1 MWALFDHWQFLAG
14 LGIFL
19 FGMYLLDDDGHW
31 RYEARW
37 AHDKDDEGR
46 QTAALIEFFRT
57 RRLQYPGMHVYHYA
71 LLQSSS
77 AVSLMV
83 LAFVGAGLMSLANA
97 VAVILGTNIGTTT
110 TAWIVALA
118 GFEFEDRRPGPAPDR
133 HRRGGGDLPGRLR
146 TLALNLC
153 KLLIGFGF
161 LFHGLSYIWREGRVL
176 CRGHRPGATA
186 GGLAHALAG
195 TCSPQVIQSSSATL
209 AIALT
214 ALASGIIDFP
224 QAAGVVIGANIGT
237 TAWCF
242 IGAIGGIPAKK
253 QTAVSSLVFN
263 TLTAL
268 AVVPLLPLFFHLI
281 NNEFGLAGRPVL
293 GIALFHTL
301 FNLFGVALFLP
312 FIPVLVRLLRRLF
325 PDRRAILTRF
335 LHNAT
340 PQVAEAA
347 LAALDNE
354 VRHQLLLT
362 TRSIGHRYG
371 LRAEPGTAAA
381 QGLPVGGR
389 RPPRPPGYD
398 DLERLHAEIFT
409 FSSHIPAQDLDP
421 RDAARLDEVLRAS
434 RSIMNAAR
442 TLSLL
447 QPEAEEIDREE
458 QPLLVRADL
467 TFRKRFGQLW
477 GAVED
482 LAGTAQAEPLDEA
495 LPRHLAALEKADQE
509 FIRACSAS
517 VARLLVHEEEVTR
530 LLMINRFF
538 NQSCRM
544 LLLALQAL
552 ALADTGTPP
561 VERPAPASP
570 EALTP

>member
-19 FGMYLLDDDGHW
+19 FGMYLL
-31 RYEARW
+31 EESVKLLA
-37 AHDKDDEGR
+37 GR
-46 QTAALIEFFRT
+46 SLRTLIRRATDT
-57 RRLQYPGMHVYHYA
+57 RLKGLLVGITTTA

-97 VAVILGTNIGTTT
+97 VAVILGTNIGTTA

-118 GFEFEDRRPGPAPDR
+118 GFELKIDALALPLVGI
-133 HRRGGGDLPGRLR
+133 GGVGVIFLTDSPR
-146 TLALNLC
+146 ALNLC
-153 KLLIGFGF
+153 KLFIGFGF
-161 LFHGLSYIWREGRVL
+161 LFHGLDYIKESVESFAAAIDL
-176 CRGHRPGATA
+176 AQVPAA
-186 GGLAHALAG
+186 GPLAYALAG
-195 TCSPQVIQSSSATL
+195 ILLTAVIQSSSATL

-237 TAWCF
+237 TVTVL

-495 LPRHLAALEKADQE
+495 LPRQLAVLEQADQE

-552 ALADTGTPP
+552 ALPDTGNPP
-561 VERPAPASP
+561 AEPPAPASP
-570 EALTP
+570 ETVNR

>member
-1 MWALFDHWQFLAG
+1 MWAQFDQWQFLAG

-19 FGMYLLDDDGHW
+19 FGMYLL
-31 RYEARW
+31 EESVKLLA
-37 AHDKDDEGR
+37 GR
-46 QTAALIEFFRT
+46 SLRTLIRRATGT
-57 RRLQYPGMHVYHYA
+57 RLKGMLVGITTTA
-71 LLQSSS
+71 LLKSSS

-118 GFEFEDRRPGPAPDR
+118 GFELKIDALALPLIGIGGVGVIFLAGS
-133 HRRGGGDLPGRLR
+133 HR
-146 TLALNLC
+146 ALNLC

-161 LFHGLSYIWREGRVL
+161 LFHGLSYIKESVESFAAAIDL
-176 CRGHRPGATA
+176 AQLPAA
-186 GGLAHALAG
+186 GPWAYALAG
-195 TCSPQVIQSSSATL
+195 TLLTAVIQSSSATL

-237 TAWCF
+237 TVTVL

-281 NNEFGLAGRPVL
+281 NDQVGLAGRPVL
-293 GIALFHTL
+293 AIALFHTL
-301 FNLFGVALFLP
+301 FNLFGVVLFLP
-312 FIPVLVRLLRRLF
+312 LIPALVRLLRRLF
-325 PDRRAILTRF
+325 PERRAILTRY

-347 LAALDNE
+347 LAALTNE
-354 VRHQLLLT
+354 VRHQLLL
-362 TRSIGHRYG
+362 SIRAIGARYG
-371 LRAEPGTAAA
+371 LRPVAGTPAAE
-381 QGLPVGGR
+381 GLPAAGR
-389 RPPRPPGYD
+389 RPPRPPTYD

-409 FSSHIPAQDLDP
+409 FSARIETQELDP
-421 RDAARLDEVLRAS
+421 REAVLLDGVLRAS
-434 RSIMNAAR
+434 RSIMNATR
-442 TLSLL
+442 TLHLL

-458 QPLLVRADL
+458 NPLLVKAHG
-467 TFRKRFGQLW
+467 TFRERMRQLW
-477 GAVED
+477 VAVEE
-482 LAGTAQAEPLDEA
+482 LAAASQAEPLEEA
-495 LPRHLAALEKADQE
+495 LPRHLALLEEADQA

-517 VARLLVHEEEVTR
+517 VARLLVHEEEVTQ

-538 NQSCRM
+538 NQSSRM
-544 LLLALQAL
+544 LLLSLQGLPAVN
-552 ALADTGTPP
+552 GTAAAPA
-561 VERPAPASP
+561 ESPAPTSP
-570 EALTP
+570 ETVAP